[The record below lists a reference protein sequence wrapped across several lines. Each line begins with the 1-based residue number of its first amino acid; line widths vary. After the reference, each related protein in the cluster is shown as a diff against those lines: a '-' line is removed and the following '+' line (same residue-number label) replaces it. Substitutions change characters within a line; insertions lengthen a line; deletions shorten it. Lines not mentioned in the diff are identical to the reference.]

1 MQTQYVAQYI
11 RNMFRDMFGGMCI
24 LLMLSGLVFI
34 GCGGDDDESEST
46 TASGGDASADVV
58 KPADGGQAVDPLV
71 AGKKWADGDIPE
83 IIISPEMVKAFG
95 NMSAEVGIVA
105 DAEAS
110 NGKALRWEDFAVANN
125 PPIEQPT
132 AYFEIE
138 FMADAAEYFI
148 WIRGKCDGNTGTDA
162 LFFQFDDQIG
172 TLKHTADKDAPG
184 RGLGNWRDHFD
195 AGVYK
200 WGSQEVPP
208 PTVVTVKFN
217 KKGLHKLRVQPR
229 QVPHNIDQILL
240 SQDQDERPEDDPMD
254 ADIGKDPSAVE
265 KEGKLGATWGTLKEV
280 W

>member
-1 MQTQYVAQYI
+1 MIFIAEIGMNHNGNWDLAYELIKQAKFSGADIAKFQLGW
-11 RNMFRDMFGGMCI
+11 RDGKGEINRIDLDI
-24 LLMLSGLVFI
+24 LQML
-34 GCGGDDDESEST
+34 
-46 TASGGDASADVV
+46 
-58 KPADGGQAVDPLV
+58 
-71 AGKKWADGDIPE
+71 KKWCD
-83 IIISPEMVKAFG
+83 
-95 NMSAEVGIVA
+95 
-105 DAEAS
+105 
-110 NGKALRWEDFAVANN
+110 
-125 PPIEQPT
+125 
-132 AYFEIE
+132 YFEIE

-162 LFFQFDDQIG
+162 LWFQFDDQIG

-217 KKGLHKLRVQPR
+217 KKGLHKVRVQPR

-265 KEGKLGATWGTLKEV
+265 KEGKLGATWGALKEV